1 MAMCTRE
8 VYEYGYSQRY
18 MMEEGVKTIFGLG
31 QWYRMLFQK
40 VKEVVGDSDFVIYFP
55 YNKTEMKV
63 NKY

>member
-1 MAMCTRE
+1 M
-8 VYEYGYSQRY
+8 
-18 MMEEGVKTIFGLG
+18 KTIFGLG